1 MALASKQNRVTGQ
14 EKQHNMW
21 FKSLYH
27 NDNPDFVDGKKY
39 EGIKAQRYKTASSS
53 NIYND

>member
-39 EGIKAQRYKTASSS
+39 EGIKA
-53 NIYND
+53 

>member
-21 FKSLYH
+21 FKSLYYI
-27 NDNPDFVDGKKY
+27 DNPDFVDGKKY
-39 EGIKAQRYKTASSS
+39 EGIKA
-53 NIYND
+53 